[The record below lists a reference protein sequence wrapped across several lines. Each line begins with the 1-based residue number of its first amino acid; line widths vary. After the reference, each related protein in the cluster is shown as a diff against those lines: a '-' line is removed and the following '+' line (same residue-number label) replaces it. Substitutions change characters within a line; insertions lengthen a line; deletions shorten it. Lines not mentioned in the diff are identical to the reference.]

1 MSCLPITGSFDQVTN
16 PSAIYTKL
24 ANPLRLQEPWPWQIR
39 RLRQPI
45 GFFFEDQRMGLSTL
59 LWFLPIFWWA
69 VMIIIPWWDEGFFAN
84 AKDASDNAT
93 TPLEYIGI
101 YT

>member
-1 MSCLPITGSFDQVTN
+1 
-16 PSAIYTKL
+16 
-24 ANPLRLQEPWPWQIR
+24 
-39 RLRQPI
+39 
-45 GFFFEDQRMGLSTL
+45 MGLSTL